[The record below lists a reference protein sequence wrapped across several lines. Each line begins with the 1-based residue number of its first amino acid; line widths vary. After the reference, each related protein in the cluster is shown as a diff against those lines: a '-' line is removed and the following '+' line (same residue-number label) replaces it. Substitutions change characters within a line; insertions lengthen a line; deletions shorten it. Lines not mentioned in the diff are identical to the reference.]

1 MELKSR
7 KYINNKKK
15 YPKYFVGT
23 AALIASLVARNVQGG
38 LELANMQN
46 TDSDTIVNN
55 QNITQGNIG
64 GISYNKLDENIDE
77 DAYMAQYSGSAIGS
91 DLASLNFVGGFGKM
105 FGSGKDKQ
113 KEQIRKAREQIKNI
127 NATNYLRAYET
138 AAVNDAEQRRLQ
150 REQSGYEYAYDGRAP
165 QQNSK
170 KGDKKLIDTAYGKLF
185 GKQNAWVSKDE
196 QIVDTVTGASHK
208 VDRGPHDT
216 APAYLTGRDAVL
228 STSKRKDLVNP
239 ETGNSFAE
247 DFPSYKASG
256 NLGRLLA
263 LNSMVHQ
270 NMNNKQKYEKAYGGR
285 SQKYPK
291 RYGGDSQDTWIPS
304 LNLPS
309 WKGIL
314 PELNTQL
321 PTEKLNLQI
330 KSPYTNTQ
338 NPLVDERGNNNQL
351 LNPWWSVLSSGLQA
365 AGTIGA
371 AYMNSKEPTSNIN
384 SYRENAYGRYALDQL
399 GKLRANAQPA
409 LDALDRAYIAQSNN
423 IDRNVSLTA
432 GQKLAHKLAASN
444 SINNQRSKIL
454 ADYQN
459 MNNQYKSNWAN
470 AMMQY
475 GQQESAK
482 KMQAYQYD
490 TSYNDKAKAA
500 KRAMQESYRKE
511 LSNNLGSLAKNLIT
525 TYLAN
530 KNYGNYAA

>member
-15 YPKYFVGT
+15 YPKYWIGT
-23 AALIASLVARNVQGG
+23 ALALVGRNVQGA
-38 LELANMQN
+38 LELANQRTTSSNEIMA
-46 TDSDTIVNN
+46 N
-55 QNITQGNIG
+55 QQTTQGNVG
-64 GISYNKLDENIDE
+64 GISYDKMDENINE
-77 DAYMAQYSGSAIGS
+77 DQYLSQYSNPAIAS
-91 DLASLNFVGGFGKM
+91 DLSSLNFVGAFGKM
-105 FGSGKDKQ
+105 FGGGKRRQLD
-113 KEQIRKAREQIKNI
+113 QIRLAQQKIRNI
-127 NATNYLRAYET
+127 N
-138 AAVNDAEQRRLQ
+138 DAKKSDALQQLSFNEEVEKQRKAHDF
-150 REQSGYEYAYDGRAP
+150 YEYAYDGRAP
-165 QQNSK
+165 QQNNK

-291 RYGGDSQDTWIPS
+291 CYGGDSQDTWIPS

-338 NPLVDERGNNNQL
+338 NPPVDERGNNNQL